1 MTMRQTPYELLGGE
15 EGVRELASAF
25 YNVMDKRTEVAD
37 IRAMHQDNLEEI
49 KEKLFEFLSGWMG
62 GPRLYVEKYK
72 TICLTEPHAPYKIS
86 TRERDAWLAC
96 MDDALDA
103 IGADDDLKNML
114 KKPMF
119 MIADTVRNVEAA

>member
-1 MTMRQTPYELLGGE
+1 MRQTPYELLGGE

-25 YNVMDKRTEVAD
+25 YNVMDKRTEPAD